1 MPDKQLQKLLEAADD
16 EVIRTIRQALQ
27 RQGISLTVSEF
38 RILESVRERGAI
50 SMGEIAR
57 YNHVSPGTLSIEVRR
72 LIRKGYLRQRLRLRL
87 PHRTR
92 RRRVR
97 VR

>member
-38 RILESVRERGAI
+38 RILESVREHA
-50 SMGEIAR
+50 
-57 YNHVSPGTLSIEVRR
+57 
-72 LIRKGYLRQRLRLRL
+72 
-87 PHRTR
+87 
-92 RRRVR
+92 
-97 VR
+97 